1 MLILGIDPGLSGAM
15 ALYDPEGGLLSVTDV
30 PTLEL
35 LKAGKKRRTYDPYE
49 IARLIDVS
57 AAEIG
62 LVMCEQVSAMPARGP
77 TGEARSMGAQSSF
90 AFGEVFG
97 FLKGVCTAHFL
108 RVETVVPQTWR
119 KAMGVKGGKDESRAR
134 ASVLM
139 PKQAGNW
146 RLKKHDGRAEAAL
159 IAMYGAQLHQ
169 REKA

>member
-15 ALYDPEGGLLSVTDV
+15 ALYDPEGGLLTVEDI

-49 IARLIDVS
+49 IARWIDVMS
-57 AAEIG
+57 PQIG
-62 LVMCEQVSAMPARGP
+62 LVMVEQVCAMPSRGVG
-77 TGEARSMGAQSSF
+77 GEVRGMGAQSSF

-119 KAMGVKGGKDESRAR
+119 RAMGVKGGKDESRAR

-139 PKQAGNW
+139 PRSAETW

-159 IAMYGAQLHQ
+159 IAMYGARLHAT
-169 REKA
+169 EAA